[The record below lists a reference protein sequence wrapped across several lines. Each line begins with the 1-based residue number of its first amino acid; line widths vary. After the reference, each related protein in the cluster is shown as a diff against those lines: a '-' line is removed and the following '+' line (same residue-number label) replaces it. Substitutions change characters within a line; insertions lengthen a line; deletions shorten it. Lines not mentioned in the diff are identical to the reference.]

1 MCAVRSSA
9 AITPAVVSRPTARVR
24 VASAVLLT
32 ALLVPMLAGCLRVQV
47 SMGVSSDDRV
57 SGRIVAAVVP
67 ANEEDTGP
75 MLTAPESLGARVR
88 VEPYNQDG
96 YVGSKVFFDDLSFGD
111 VQQLTQLNEQAQG
124 MIQLQ
129 FQRSGD
135 LVSLNGRVDLKSVPP
150 HGSDV
155 QFTIAFP
162 ARVAKTNG
170 TREGDNTVSWKLP
183 AGEVSTLRAEVS
195 YPDPNTRSFA
205 GWAGIVGGV
214 TLAVAA
220 IVAGMAYLNRN
231 PTPEVPDHQF
241 SWRRWWRSVKQFR

>member
-1 MCAVRSSA
+1 
-9 AITPAVVSRPTARVR
+9 
-24 VASAVLLT
+24 
-32 ALLVPMLAGCLRVQV
+32 MLAGCLRVQV